1 MTISPDEFRLPFFQ
15 ENGFVRRQCKVCGSY
30 FWTQNGSTE
39 DCGDAPCCEYTFLR
53 KPPTKRSYTFAEM
66 REKFLSFFEAHG
78 HERIRPYPIIA
89 RWRDDLL
96 FTIASIVDFQPYVT
110 EGIIPPPA
118 NPLVVSQPCLRF
130 EDIDLVG
137 HTAGRHET
145 IFEMGGH
152 HAFNY
157 KDKPQIYW
165 KDETIRFHHE
175 LLTKDLGVPS
185 ELVTY
190 KEGFWSGGGN
200 AGVDVE
206 GCVSGLEVST
216 LVFMQYRTVGERLE
230 PMPIRV
236 VDTGYGIGRWTWLTQ
251 GSPTA
256 FHAIYGRLLGKLLG
270 WADLNGV
277 EGRLIEESARCSA
290 LVQREGIRATRRWVA
305 KRLGIDVE
313 ELDRLLSPVESA
325 FAVLDHTKA
334 LVFILSEGIVPSN
347 VREGYLARLLFRRS
361 YRMLKRLGV
370 SDRLPD
376 LIEGQIEYWS
386 EDFPHLREM
395 HKEILEAIDAEKE
408 KYQETLRR
416 GTRLVSKLVED
427 SRAEGK
433 MTIPVERLVELYD
446 SHGLTP
452 EDVREV
458 SEKEGVETPMPED
471 FYSLVAKRHSS
482 VEVKAE
488 EKTAGLEK
496 KVAGLS
502 KTRKLFYEDPYM
514 KEFYAKVLAV
524 IEGRYLVLDQTTFYS
539 EGGGQPSDTG
549 WLTLNGVKI
558 KVAHVEDVDNV
569 LLHEVEEGCKL
580 PEVGVAVHGEIDGER
595 RAALMRH
602 HTTTHILIGA
612 ARRIIGNHAWQAGA
626 QKGVESSRLDISHW
640 RRLERGEVEEI
651 ERLANRVVTEG
662 RQVST
667 FWMPRNE
674 AEERYGFRLYQ
685 GGVVPGKDIRIVE
698 VEGWDVE
705 ACGGT
710 HCRSTGEIGF
720 IKILRTERVQ
730 DGVERLIFSAG
741 PAALEAVQGRDR
753 MLTEIA
759 ENLGVPLEK
768 VAESVQKV
776 LEDRD
781 KLRREMESLMRLS
794 SRQRAEELLGETE
807 EIGGVRLI
815 VHAENA
821 DVDYLIKIGN
831 ELAEMDPSTVSV
843 LFAAGSG
850 RVVSVV
856 GRSAMALGVHAGR
869 LATEAAKV
877 LGGSGGG
884 EPWFGQGGG
893 RSTEKVPEAMEC
905 VRKFLRTSLVGGEGT
920 KNKD

>member
-1 MTISPDEFRLPFFQ
+1 LTIPPDEFRLPFFQ
-15 ENGFVRRQCKVCGSY
+15 ENGFARKQCKICGSY
-30 FWTQNGSTE
+30 FWTQNKDDE
-39 DCGDAPCCEYTFLR
+39 NCGDAPCCEYTFLG
-53 KPPTKRSYTFAEM
+53 KPPTKRSYTVAEM
-66 REKFLSFFEAHG
+66 REKFLSFFEEHG
-78 HERIRPYPIIA
+78 HERVRPYPVVA

-137 HTAGRHET
+137 HTAGRHFT

-157 KDKPQIYW
+157 KDKPQVYW

-185 ELVTY
+185 ERVTY

-206 GCVSGLEVST
+206 GCVFGLEIST
-216 LVFMQYRTVGERLE
+216 LVFMQYKTVGDRLE

-236 VDTGYGIGRWTWLTQ
+236 VDTGYGMERWTWLSQ

-256 FHAIYGRLLGKLLG
+256 FHAVYGSLLDKLLG
-270 WADLNGV
+270 WADLRTV
-277 EGRLIEESARCSA
+277 EPHLIEESTKFSA
-290 LVQREGIRATRRWVA
+290 LVQTKGKMATRRWVA
-305 KRLGIDVE
+305 ERLGLDAE
-313 ELDRLLSPVESA
+313 ELDRILSPVEGA

-361 YRMLKRLGV
+361 YRLLRRL
-370 SDRLPD
+370 DIPERLPD
-376 LIEGQIEYWS
+376 LVEGQIGYWS
-386 EDFPHLREM
+386 DAFPHLKEM
-395 HKEILEAIDAEKE
+395 RGEILEAIEAEKE
-408 KYQETLRR
+408 KYQETLSR
-416 GTRLVSKLVED
+416 GTRLVSKIVES

-433 MTIPVERLVELYD
+433 KTIPVEHLVELYD

-452 EDVREV
+452 EDVKEF
-458 SEKEGVETPMPED
+458 SEKEGFETPMPED
-471 FYSLVAKRHSS
+471 FYSLVAKRHSI
-482 VEVKAE
+482 VEVKTE
-488 EKTAGLEK
+488 EKMAGLEK
-496 KVAGLS
+496 KLAGLS

-514 KEFYAKVLAV
+514 KEFYAKILAV
-524 IEGRYLVLDQTTFYS
+524 IEGRYLVLDQTAFYS

-549 WLTLNGVKI
+549 WLTLNGVKTG
-558 KVAHVEDVDNV
+558 VAHVEDVDNV
-569 LLHEVEEGCKL
+569 LLHEVEEGCKP
-580 PEVGVAVHGEIDGER
+580 PEVGATVHGEIDWER

-602 HTTTHILIGA
+602 HTATHILIGA
-612 ARRIIGNHAWQAGA
+612 IRRIIGDHAWQAGA

-640 RRLERGEVEEI
+640 RRLKREEVEEI
-651 ERLANRVVTEG
+651 ECLANRVVIEG
-662 RQVST
+662 RKVST

-685 GGVVPGKDIRIVE
+685 GGAVPGKDIRVVQIE
-698 VEGWDVE
+698 EWDVE

-710 HCRSTGEIGF
+710 HCRSTGEVGF

-730 DGVERLIFSAG
+730 DGVERLIFAAG
-741 PAALEAVQGRDR
+741 PAALRATQERDR

-768 VAESVQKV
+768 VVESVQRV

-781 KLRREMESLMRLS
+781 RLRREVESLKRLS
-794 SRQRAEELLGETE
+794 SRQRAEELLVKAE
-807 EIGGVRLI
+807 EVEGVKLI
-815 VHAENA
+815 VHAEDA
-821 DVDYLIKIGN
+821 DVDYLIKMGN
-831 ELAEMDPSTVSV
+831 ELAEMDPTTVSV
-843 LFAAGSG
+843 LFATGSG
-850 RVVSVV
+850 RVVSIV
-856 GRSAMALGVHAGR
+856 GKSAINLGVHAGR
-869 LATEAAKV
+869 LAAEAAKV
-877 LGGSGGG
+877 LGGGGG
-884 EPWFGQGGG
+884 GDPHFGQGGG
-893 RSTEKVPEAMEC
+893 KFIEKVPEAMEQ
-905 VRKFLRTSLVGGEGT
+905 VRKFLKSSLAERGR
-920 KNKD
+920 D